1 MRLNDHIHFSGNAAD
16 LASLA
21 VDCAQGMRLPVDAG
35 KTNERLVRYYVTA
48 GVLDR
53 PDRVG
58 RDAAY
63 GYRHLL
69 QMLTAKRM
77 VEAGMT
83 LAMVAQHTQA
93 TTTKELE
100 KALERPLP
108 TAAEMLVHSFMAGGS
123 PETSRSKGRNAG
135 QSVQKSSSAPA
146 ASLAR
151 PAMALTDVL
160 AEVRHLRDEVMARM
174 SRLERERS
182 EQLAQMSS
190 VISSVSDFTPLLREM
205 ESMLHQTLHKG
216 LRRMIEEEIP
226 HAVERAMHPFMNH
239 VAGELRHI
247 RGSLDQVDTAIEKFH
262 LQLKAFEKAHYQP
275 PEEGCSSKAK

>member
-1 MRLNDHIHFSGNAAD
+1 
-16 LASLA
+16 
-21 VDCAQGMRLPVDAG
+21 
-35 KTNERLVRYYVTA
+35 
-48 GVLDR
+48 
-53 PDRVG
+53 
-58 RDAAY
+58 
-63 GYRHLL
+63 
-69 QMLTAKRM
+69 M

-83 LAMVAQHTQA
+83 LAMVAQHTHA
-93 TTTKELE
+93 ATTKELE
-100 KALERPLP
+100 KALERPPP

-123 PETSRSKGRNAG
+123 AKTARSQAKADR

-146 ASLAR
+146 APLAR

-174 SRLERERS
+174 SRLERERA

-190 VISSVSDFTPLLREM
+190 VISSVSDFTPLMREM

-216 LRRMIEEEIP
+216 LRRMLEEEIP

-262 LQLKAFEKAHYQP
+262 LQLKAFDKAHYQP
-275 PEEGCSSKAK
+275 PEEGGSSRAK